1 MGEVLSVRKKMA
13 VVGLAAGLLV
23 GCSGDDDGE
32 SRRPQT
38 TPSQETVTTEPE
50 EMLEVRRNLS
60 TGKILKCLVN
70 IEEPHVLQAGETLF
84 GLNEQNLPPD
94 ASEELRNASFAQIQ
108 DINRKPPENSIEP
121 IQDVDIIDVGT
132 PVLVL
137 QECVLTLPSGNTLPP
152 ETTTTKPSTTTTQT
166 G

>member
-23 GCSGDDDGE
+23 SCSGDDDGE
-32 SRRPQT
+32 SRRSQT
-38 TPSQETVTTEPE
+38 TPSQETVNQNPE
-50 EMLEVRRNLS
+50 EILVVRQNPS

-70 IEEPHVLQAGETLF
+70 LDEPHVLQAGETLF

-94 ASEELRNASFAQIQ
+94 ASEELRNTSFILIQ

-121 IQDVDIIDVGT
+121 IENVDVIDIGT

-137 QECVLTLPSGNTLPP
+137 RGCELTLPSGKTLPP
-152 ETTTTKPSTTTTQT
+152 ETTAQPSTTTTQA

>member
-1 MGEVLSVRKKMA
+1 MGEMLSVRKKMA

-38 TPSQETVTTEPE
+38 MPSQETVTTIPE
-50 EMLEVRRNLS
+50 EILAVRQNPT
-60 TGKILKCLVN
+60 TGNILRCLVN
-70 IEEPHVLQAGETLF
+70 LDEPHVLEAGETLF

-94 ASEELRNASFAQIQ
+94 ASEELRNASFALIQ
-108 DINRKPPENSIEP
+108 DLNRKPPENSIEP
-121 IQDVDIIDVGT
+121 IKDVDVIDIGT

-137 QECVLTLPSGNTLPP
+137 RGCELTSPNGSTLPS
-152 ETTTTKPSTTTTQT
+152 ETPTTS
-166 G
+166 